1 MAAIFAWHVF
11 HARHSDTVGQRA
23 KCDACRVAA
32 VVVASAALGAHAP
45 YARIYMNV
53 HVHMN
58 ALM

>member
-11 HARHSDTVGQRA
+11 HARHSDIVGQRA
-23 KCDACRVAA
+23 KCDACRFAA
-32 VVVASAALGAHAP
+32 VVVASAALGAHAL
-45 YARIYMNV
+45 YERIDMIV